1 MKFSQKHFENWR
13 IWKSQFFWVGHF
25 EKKKSFILMKISQS
39 LFVSKDGSKFL
50 SSQTWQHFLTRAKN
64 FDGEHIGIWIFLLKI
79 FGLIVCR

>member
-1 MKFSQKHFENWR
+1 
-13 IWKSQFFWVGHF
+13 
-25 EKKKSFILMKISQS
+25 MKISQS